1 MANAQINVK
10 FITNRRGGRNLAFNG
25 YIYRVNR
32 RTDNKIFWRCTTSGC
47 SASIS
52 TENDI
57 PTGFGRQQHTHAA
70 DHTEVVAKQIMTA
83 ISRRCTDEVRP
94 IPSIFSEELNKLRDN
109 EWDDTSRELIER
121 LPTFNTARSSLY
133 RARRKQTPP
142 LPKTTAD
149 IRLEGKW
156 TETETGQPFLLLD
169 DIFQNNRILAF
180 ATTDNLQDLAASE
193 TFFCDGT
200 FYTCP
205 SLFYQIF
212 TIHIMTDDQM
222 TPVVYALLPGKNQAT
237 YTRLFTLLSDKM
249 NDLGLQFSPTS
260 ALADFETAVHNSI
273 RDVFPGIT
281 TKGCFFHFTQAVWR
295 KAQITGLQIPYREDD
310 NVKKLIRRAAV
321 LPLVPLDSIEDVW
334 FQALEDRDEADLT
347 EVTETFTDYVTEQ
360 WVNGDRLIWNHFG
373 TNGPR
378 TNNNLEAWHGKLKR
392 MALHAHPNIYTVI
405 KIFKDIQNGKE
416 ILQIQKQAGGTIRQP
431 TKKYANIKRRLQTLK
446 ERYQD
451 GIIDLMTYADSASEL
466 LHLGH

>member
-1 MANAQINVK
+1 
-10 FITNRRGGRNLAFNG
+10 
-25 YIYRVNR
+25 
-32 RTDNKIFWRCTTSGC
+32 
-47 SASIS
+47 
-52 TENDI
+52 
-57 PTGFGRQQHTHAA
+57 
-70 DHTEVVAKQIMTA
+70 
-83 ISRRCTDEVRP
+83 
-94 IPSIFSEELNKLRDN
+94 
-109 EWDDTSRELIER
+109 
-121 LPTFNTARSSLY
+121 
-133 RARRKQTPP
+133 
-142 LPKTTAD
+142 
-149 IRLEGKW
+149 
-156 TETETGQPFLLLD
+156 
-169 DIFQNNRILAF
+169 
-180 ATTDNLQDLAASE
+180 
-193 TFFCDGT
+193 
-200 FYTCP
+200 
-205 SLFYQIF
+205 
-212 TIHIMTDDQM
+212 MTDDQM
-222 TPVVYALLPGKNQAT
+222 SPVVYALLPGKNQAT

-321 LPLVPLDSIEDVW
+321 LPLVHLDSIEDVW

-405 KIFKDIQNGKE
+405 KIFKDI
-416 ILQIQKQAGGTIRQP
+416 
-431 TKKYANIKRRLQTLK
+431 KRRLQTLK

>member
-1 MANAQINVK
+1 
-10 FITNRRGGRNLAFNG
+10 
-25 YIYRVNR
+25 
-32 RTDNKIFWRCTTSGC
+32 
-47 SASIS
+47 
-52 TENDI
+52 
-57 PTGFGRQQHTHAA
+57 
-70 DHTEVVAKQIMTA
+70 MTA
-83 ISRRCTDEVRP
+83 ISRRCTEEVRP

-109 EWDDTSRELIER
+109 EWDDTSRDLIER

-133 RARRKQTPP
+133 RTHRIQTPP

-156 TETETGQPFLLLD
+156 TETDTGQPFLLLD
-169 DIFQNNRILAF
+169 GIFQNNRLLVF
-180 ATTDNLQDLAASE
+180 ATT
-193 TFFCDGT
+193 FCDVT

-260 ALADFETAVHNSI
+260 ALADFETALHNSI

-295 KAQITGLQIPYREDD
+295 KAQITGLQIPYRDG

-321 LPLVPLDSIEDVW
+321 LPLVPLDSIDNVW
-334 FQALEDRDEADLT
+334 FQALEDRDQADLT

-360 WVNGDRLIWNHFG
+360 
-373 TNGPR
+373 
-378 TNNNLEAWHGKLKR
+378 
-392 MALHAHPNIYTVI
+392 
-405 KIFKDIQNGKE
+405 
-416 ILQIQKQAGGTIRQP
+416 
-431 TKKYANIKRRLQTLK
+431 
-446 ERYQD
+446 
-451 GIIDLMTYADSASEL
+451 
-466 LHLGH
+466 

>member
-10 FITNRRGGRNLAFNG
+10 FITNKRGGRNLAFNG
-25 YIYRVNR
+25 YIYRVNQ
-32 RTDNKIFWRCTTSGC
+32 RTENKIFWKCTSSGC

-70 DHTEVVAKQIMTA
+70 DHTE
-83 ISRRCTDEVRP
+83 
-94 IPSIFSEELNKLRDN
+94 DN
-109 EWDDTSRELIER
+109 SRELIER
-121 LPTFNTARSSLY
+121 LPTFNTARSSFY

-142 LPKTTAD
+142 LLKTTAD

-169 DIFQNNRILAF
+169 DIFQNNRILAI

-212 TIHIMTDDQM
+212 TISIITDDQM
-222 TPVVYALLPGKNQAT
+222 MPVVYALLPGINQAT

-281 TKGCFFHFTQAVWR
+281 TKVCFFHFTQSLWS
-295 KAQITGLQIPYREDD
+295 KAQITDLHIPYREDD
-310 NVKKLIRRAAV
+310 NMKKLIRRAAV
-321 LPLVPLDSIEDVW
+321 LRLVPLDSIEDVW
-334 FQALEDRDEADLT
+334 FQAPEDCDEADLT
-347 EVTETFTDYVTEQ
+347 EVTETFTDYVIEQ

-378 TNNNLEAWHGKLKR
+378 TNNNLEAWHGKLRR

-405 KIFKDIQNGKE
+405 KIFKDIKNGKE
-416 ILQIQKQAGGTIRQP
+416 ILQIQKQA
-431 TKKYANIKRRLQTLK
+431 
-446 ERYQD
+446 
-451 GIIDLMTYADSASEL
+451 
-466 LHLGH
+466 